1 MHDGIGHMVTPLGR
15 HPPGQT
21 PPTPPRQAP
30 PRMVNVRAVA
40 SYWNA
45 FLHFLKTLNG
55 LCRVIKYMVNIMT
68 TSTEVM
74 ISPEILH
81 TTKSKQ
87 FQVYFIVYFNLSSGA
102 PVTSTNLSFTTL
114 LTLKFSSLSRK
125 LTFPLYIRKYTLF
138 NDQKIFA
145 TFKIIWLFLKLWT
158 VTCTLN

>member
-1 MHDGIGHMVTPLGR
+1 MVTPLGR
-15 HPPGQT
+15 HPPGQ
-21 PPTPPRQAP
+21 TPPRQAP

-45 FLHFLKTLNG
+45 FLYFLKTLNG

-87 FQVYFIVYFNLSSGA
+87 FQVYFNLSSGA
-102 PVTSTNLSFTTL
+102 PVTSTNLSFMTL

-138 NDQKIFA
+138 NDQKILA